1 MHIENIKNS
10 IMMASLYSNLRTE
23 WVETNLLHHN
33 LGFKERFTSM
43 ELNRFYAGVK
53 SNSSLVLL

>member
-1 MHIENIKNS
+1 
-10 IMMASLYSNLRTE
+10 MMASLYSNLRTE